1 LPPRSEDPFLI
12 LYHHRRASK
21 LRHMRELHKL
31 KIFKR
36 REELRR
42 AADAEKEENINRLNR
57 SMLLDDSDWSI
68 VQEEF
73 RERMSPS

>member
-1 LPPRSEDPFLI
+1 
-12 LYHHRRASK
+12 
-21 LRHMRELHKL
+21 MRELHKL